1 VIYKVAAT
9 IIALYGVLSMVGG
22 IIGYVKAHSTASLVT
37 GVPLG
42 AILVLSAIGIF
53 YVPRPALVGAM
64 VVALLIGGFF
74 GSKLVKGAGD
84 LSGFIAS
91 SAGPRTVAMT
101 AGALIVIAVS
111 AIALAGGSGARGSG
125 NSGGPPSRQAGP

>member
-9 IIALYGVLSMVGG
+9 IIALYGMLSMVGG

-37 GVPLG
+37 GVPAG

-53 YVPRPALVGAM
+53 YAPRAALVAAI

-74 GSKLVKGAGD
+74 GSKLVKAAGD
-84 LSGFIAS
+84 LSGFMAS
-91 SAGPRTVAMT
+91 SAGPRTLAMT
-101 AGALIVIAVS
+101 AGALIVITMS
-111 AIALAGGSGARGSG
+111 AIALAGASGPQGSGTG
-125 NSGGPPSRQAGP
+125 NGPASRQTGP